1 MTPKQRKRRGVPKAT
16 SIPERYRLLGERL
29 GVPYPVPRNGSWDA
43 GMDERWNRW
52 VDVVGLKLIR
62 MQPEFRNQ
70 GRRRGRP
77 SGPRSTVKESRKKYA
92 QLERRAQRLK
102 VRYYEL
108 LEPYFCELAERYP
121 MSRGDHREA
130 MAQCWEVYREGFD
143 SDAAA
148 IGALEASKDGDWR
161 EWANIEATYT
171 AFWEETVEER
181 GKGRI

>member
-70 GRRRGRP
+70 GRRPAIRP
-77 SGPRSTVKESRKKYA
+77 PVHRQGITQEI
-92 QLERRAQRLK
+92 RA
-102 VRYYEL
+102 
-108 LEPYFCELAERYP
+108 A
-121 MSRGDHREA
+121 
-130 MAQCWEVYREGFD
+130 
-143 SDAAA
+143 
-148 IGALEASKDGDWR
+148 
-161 EWANIEATYT
+161 
-171 AFWEETVEER
+171 
-181 GKGRI
+181 